1 MTGTGDRLT
10 GTARLALLAP
20 AGLLVALLLTVPLG
34 LLLSYSL
41 APGGS
46 TRADFSAGL
55 TLENYVDIL
64 GDAFY
69 LGIIFKT
76 LWLSLIITAASI
88 AIGWPLAYFLWK
100 APRRF
105 KALLSVA
112 VVAPLLISIPVRNYG
127 WMVILGDTGVVNKA
141 LLGLGLIRQPLRM
154 MFTDFAIV
162 LGLTH
167 VLMPFVVLSVLA
179 TLERIPDNLAEAAQS
194 LGANRLRAILAV
206 VVPLSMP
213 GVLAGGTLVFCVA
226 ISAYVTP
233 ALMGPSGAKY
243 SATLVYQQFV
253 STFDWPRGAAIATVL
268 LAITVAALALVLG
281 LANRRYRHLLRSN

>member
-1 MTGTGDRLT
+1 MSETPDRLS
-10 GTARLALLAP
+10 GAARLALLAP
-20 AGLLVALLLTVPLG
+20 AGLLVAALLTVPLG

-69 LGIIFKT
+69 LAIIFKT

-105 KALLSVA
+105 KTLLAVA

-141 LLGLGLIRQPLRM
+141 LIALGLIRQPLRM

-194 LGANRLRAILAV
+194 LGANRLRAICAV

-253 STFDWPRGAAIATVL
+253 STFDWPRGAAIAAVL
-268 LAITVAALALVLG
+268 LAITVAALAIVLG
-281 LANRRYRHLLRSN
+281 GVKRRYRHLLRSN

>member
-1 MTGTGDRLT
+1 M
-10 GTARLALLAP
+10 
-20 AGLLVALLLTVPLG
+20 
-34 LLLSYSL
+34 
-41 APGGS
+41 
-46 TRADFSAGL
+46 
-55 TLENYVDIL
+55 
-64 GDAFY
+64 
-69 LGIIFKT
+69 
-76 LWLSLIITAASI
+76 
-88 AIGWPLAYFLWK
+88 
-100 APRRF
+100 
-105 KALLSVA
+105 
-112 VVAPLLISIPVRNYG
+112 RNYG

>member
-1 MTGTGDRLT
+1 MDASDRLSR
-10 GTARLALLAP
+10 AVRLTLLAP
-20 AGLLVALLLTVPLG
+20 ATLTIALLLTIPLG

-46 TRADFSAGL
+46 TRADFSGGL

-69 LGIIFKT
+69 LAIILKT
-76 LWLSLIITAASI
+76 LWLSLIVTAASI

-100 APRRF
+100 APNRF
-105 KALLSVA
+105 KTLLTVA

-127 WMVILGDTGVVNKA
+127 WMVILGDTGVVNKL
-141 LLGLGLIRQPLRM
+141 LLGLGLVRQPLRM

-194 LGANRLRAILAV
+194 LGANRLRAIWAV

-213 GVLAGGTLVFCVA
+213 GVLAGATLVFCVA

-253 STFDWPRGAAIATVL
+253 STFDWPRGAAIAAVL
-268 LAITVAALALVLG
+268 LAITVLALALILG
-281 LANRRYRHLLRSN
+281 SANRRYRHLLRSN